1 MSSGDCPH
9 ELQKEGVCGKIF
21 CAAGARTRSKRST
34 GMEIILHGKIA
45 VVTGAAG
52 QRGRVIVRTLA
63 SCGADAAVHQ
73 GLVVCAATL

>member
-1 MSSGDCPH
+1 
-9 ELQKEGVCGKIF
+9 
-21 CAAGARTRSKRST
+21 
-34 GMEIILHGKIA
+34 MEIILHGKIA